1 MAAGGLADTTRVLVR
16 HGDKEG
22 FLNRG
27 LEAVGDLESVDRL
40 VGIAGSEPARTWL
53 DAIERSG
60 IAGVSGTIIDVTG
73 IDPATP
79 TRTGPAGFATRDLS
93 GSSLGDVG
101 IAAVESIAA
110 GDPTRPAVLI
120 DSVGALADDP
130 GTRFKFLDLLG
141 RRVAKDDGYL
151 LAYEGDPL
159 PDHECHTFAE
169 VFDTVE
175 DEVPV

>member
-1 MAAGGLADTTRVLVR
+1 MAAGGLADTTHVLVR
-16 HGDKEG
+16 NGDKG
-22 FLNRG
+22 TFLERG
-27 LEAVGDLESVDRL
+27 LEAVRNLESVDRL
-40 VGIAGSEPARTWL
+40 VGITASEPARRWL
-53 DAIERSG
+53 DAIEMSA
-60 IAGVSGTIIDVTG
+60 ISGVSGTIIDVTG
-73 IDPATP
+73 SDNGTAQG
-79 TRTGPAGFATRDLS
+79 TGVAGFATRDLS
-93 GSSLGDVG
+93 GNSLGDVG

-141 RRVAKDDGYL
+141 RRVARDNGYL

-159 PDHECHTFAE
+159 PDHERHTFAE

>member
-1 MAAGGLADTTRVLVR
+1 MAAGGLADTTHVLVR
-16 HGDKEG
+16 DGDDG
-22 FLNRG
+22 TFLERA
-27 LEAVGDLESVDRL
+27 LEAVGTLESVDRL
-40 VGIAGSEPARTWL
+40 VGIAASEPARIWL
-53 DAIERSG
+53 EAIERSE

-73 IDPATP
+73 GDRG
-79 TRTGPAGFATRDLS
+79 TRTAGVAGFATRDLS

-120 DSVGALADDP
+120 DSVAALADDP

-159 PDHECHTFAE
+159 PDHERHTFAE
-169 VFDTVE
+169 VFDAVE
-175 DEVPV
+175 DDVPV

>member
-1 MAAGGLADTTRVLVR
+1 MAAGGLADTTHVLVLD
-16 HGDKEG
+16 GDNG
-22 FLNRG
+22 TFLERG
-27 LEAVGDLESVDRL
+27 LEAVGNLESVDRL
-40 VGIAGSEPARTWL
+40 VGIAASEPAGRWL
-53 DAIERSG
+53 DAIERNEIS
-60 IAGVSGTIIDVTG
+60 GVSGTILDVTG
-73 IDPATP
+73 SDRGVTESP
-79 TRTGPAGFATRDLS
+79 GPPGFATRDLS

-120 DSVGALADDP
+120 DSVAALADDP

-141 RRVAKDDGYL
+141 RRVAKDDGYV
-151 LAYEGDPL
+151 LAYEGHPL
-159 PDHECHTFAE
+159 PDHERLTFAE